1 MNLIVNNL
9 TLDSREVAEMIDKRH
24 ADLIRAIEQY
34 VSVFSQNAKLRSD
47 DFFIETSYKSGTGKN
62 YKSYKLTRKGCEF
75 VANKLTGEKG
85 ILFTATYINKFHE
98 MENQLNHP
106 QPVIK
111 RLYWSNQ
118 PVMTIEMFS
127 KCIGI
132 SSPSVNF
139 ALQNMNN
146 NDILFGDDLK
156 KFKKDNDLKSSCNML
171 RYITHRVAMQLAE
184 KFNKS
189 CDLFLKYYILMEDRF
204 KLPIEQMKIALR
216 QASLMCASYSQIRD
230 KVVKEAIAL
239 QVTKILI
246 NIGLWDK
253 ELDTEIDKDLDNES
267 LLGWNKRSVIQKN
280 ISGLSL
286 I

>member
-9 TLDSREVAEMIDKRH
+9 TLDSREVAEMIDKNH
-24 ADLIRAIEQY
+24 ADLLRDIRRNIDYFIE
-34 VSVFSQNAKLRSD
+34 SKIAFNE
-47 DFFIETSYKSGTGKN
+47 FFIESSYKDKIGRTLSSFEITK
-62 YKSYKLTRKGCEF
+62 KGCEF
-75 VANKLTGEKG
+75 LAHKLTGKKG
-85 ILFTATYINKFHE
+85 ACFTATYINKFHE

-111 RLYWSNQ
+111 RLYWNNQ
-118 PVMTIEMFS
+118 AVMTIEMFS
-127 KCIGI
+127 KCIGV
-132 SSPSVNF
+132 SSPSVNL
-139 ALQNMNN
+139 ALQNIKN

-189 CDLFLKYYILMEDRF
+189 CDLFLKYYILMEDKF
-204 KLPIEQMKIALR
+204 KFPVEQMKIALR

-230 KVVKEAIAL
+230 KAVKEAIAL

-267 LLGWNKRSVIQKN
+267 LLGWSKRCIIQNN

-286 I
+286 K